1 MGCKKGKLIKGYYWY
16 IKNNELAYEFDEDLQ
31 INTPKE
37 YVDLAVRSLTMPQYA
52 KEYQDK

>member
-1 MGCKKGKLIKGYYWY
+1 MGCKKGKLIKGYYRH
-16 IKNNELAYEFDEDLQ
+16 IKNNEIAYEFYEDLQ

-37 YVDLAVRSLTMPQYA
+37 YVDLAVRFLTRSKYA